1 MNRRVWALP
10 INIIVFNL
18 CYLYPFRDKNIWVFG
33 AREGLKYDENSMYLF
48 EYMNKTHPEIDSIWL
63 TDSES
68 ALNLVKSK
76 GYKGYLN
83 KSLKGKLIQLEAGV
97 AVYSHGL
104 IDFGTF
110 PLVAGAE
117 IVAVWHGMGFKKI
130 YNGKYSGI
138 ELKIKKFLDHL
149 FSWTR
154 RTMTPVTSHYSKEW
168 ANKMF
173 TLNYNEIVIT
183 GQPRNDAFK
192 IAKRDEIL
200 KSLEVEKNKRA
211 IIFMPTYRMPSLGPK
226 AMEKIVSNLYYSD
239 ELDTA
244 LKLTN
249 SVFLVKLHPLTPH
262 IELKN
267 RENFRVIDYADIES
281 NQELMGICDMLIT
294 DYSSCFVDYA
304 LLNRPIIFYNPDDDV
319 FLQKSEKMDDGFFEI
334 RDKNKAISPS
344 ELAEKIIHPSLT
356 VVDRTNEVFE
366 DPSIKNTCYC
376 ENVYNEVASKIG
388 LKSRKFVV

>member
-10 INIIVFNL
+10 INIILFNL

-33 AREGLKYDENSMYLF
+33 AREGRKYDENSMYLF
-48 EYMNKTHPEIDSIWL
+48 EYMNKIHPEIESVWL
-63 TDSES
+63 TDSEN
-68 ALNLVKSK
+68 ALYLVKSK

-83 KSLKGKLIQLEAGV
+83 KSLKGKFIQLKAGV

-130 YNGKYSGI
+130 YNGKFSGI
-138 ELKIKKFLDHL
+138 KLKIKKFLDHL

-200 KSLEVEKNKRA
+200 KNLEVENNKQA

-226 AMEKIVSNLYYSD
+226 AMEKIVRDLYDSN
-239 ELDTA
+239 ELGVA
-244 LKLTN
+244 LELTN

-304 LLNRPIIFYNPDDDV
+304 LLNRPIIFYNPDDAE

-334 RDKNKAISPS
+334 RDKNKATSPG

-376 ENVYNEVASKIG
+376 ENVYNEVARKIG
-388 LKSRKFVV
+388 L